1 MEYFSDTN
9 FQCEMKSSLEYLPE
23 LKQRELARIVEI
35 ILEEFADAVSGGTAA
50 FKLKGR
56 ILKII
61 LFGSYARGTWVDEPH
76 TMKGYRSD
84 YDILVV
90 VNNRKLADP
99 EYWYKATDRLL
110 HDKAIK
116 TPVGVIIHAAREMNN
131 YLNDGHYFFSDI
143 RRDGVVLYE
152 LDDRPLAEPK
162 PLNPADAYRVAKEHF
177 DARFP
182 GAVGFLDT
190 ATYSLSKARYSEA
203 AFLTHQ
209 AIEHAYSALI
219 VTLTNYSPPS
229 HNLKFLRA
237 LAEDRDRRLVE
248 VWPRDVH
255 RETAWFNILNEAY
268 VKARYSRHYE
278 ITEEALIWLIERA
291 THLHELV
298 QMICTEH
305 LEKLKQAA
313 NMRG

>member
-1 MEYFSDTN
+1 
-9 FQCEMKSSLEYLPE
+9 MKSSLEYLPE

-35 ILEEFADAVSGGTAA
+35 ILEEFADAVGGGTAA

-99 EYWYKATDRLL
+99 EYWYKATDRLM

-116 TPVGVIIHAAREMNN
+116 TPVGVVVHAAREMNN

-152 LDDRPLAEPK
+152 LDDRPLAQPR
-162 PLNPADAYRVAKEHF
+162 PLNATDAYRIAKEHF
-177 DARFP
+177 DTRFSY
-182 GAVGFLDT
+182 VEGFAAAAKFQLDRKD
-190 ATYSLSKARYSEA
+190 LKLA
-203 AFLTHQ
+203 AFELHQSIESAYSVVLLTH
-209 AIEHAYSALI
+209 
-219 VTLTNYSPPS
+219 TNYSPPS
-229 HNLKFLRA
+229 HNLKFLRS
-237 LAEDRDRRLVE
+237 LAEDRDIRLVD